1 MKNEDIIAQIS
12 SLLDFI
18 DETREKIGLEH
29 DKFQVALTNTL
40 RLLDEGNPMLAK
52 MKGNTENLKA
62 YLIRTSTE
70 IRQTSLDPYENLR
83 TRVETIRGLI
93 QTP

>member
-1 MKNEDIIAQIS
+1 MKNDEIISEIT

-18 DETREKIGLEH
+18 DETRERIGLEH

-40 RLLDEGNPMLAK
+40 RLLDGSSPTLTK
-52 MKGNTENLKA
+52 MKGNAMDLKA

-70 IRQTSLDPYENLR
+70 IRQISMNPYTHLR
-83 TRVETIRGLI
+83 TRVETIRSLI
-93 QTP
+93 QAL

>member
-1 MKNEDIIAQIS
+1 MKNEDIITQLS

-18 DETREKIGLEH
+18 DETREKVGLEH

-40 RLLDEGNPMLAK
+40 RLLDEGSSTLVK
-52 MKGNTENLKA
+52 MKGNTEDLKA

-70 IRQTSLDPYENLR
+70 IRQTSLNPYENLK

-93 QTP
+93 QTL

>member
-1 MKNEDIIAQIS
+1 MKKEDIIAEIT
-12 SLLDFI
+12 SLLEFI
-18 DETREKIGLEH
+18 DKTRDEISLEH

-40 RLLDEGNPMLAK
+40 RLLGDSSPILTK
-52 MKGNTENLKA
+52 MKGNVDDLKG

-70 IRQTSLDPYENLR
+70 IRQTSLDPYEHLR

-93 QTP
+93 